1 MYWDE
6 LWIVNQYL
14 WLLFIIVSFRPRLI
28 QESRPFLKRKYEYQC
43 IRIFIATL
51 AIEKIYR
58 KWDRVVSSNFIFTQ
72 KMGMLM
78 LHNKYHSH
86 WWPGDA
92 KPLADILLNYVLRNI
107 PVSAPVV
114 VNWGLSGNK
123 RPQPS
128 MHWCIVVASSTNS
141 MTVLML
147 AWRIIIQWGH

>member
-1 MYWDE
+1 MNCE
-6 LWIVNQYL
+6 PIFMIVVHYRQ
-14 WLLFIIVSFRPRLI
+14 FSTKIDSRIKAVFKKEVRVSMHSNFHCH
-28 QESRPFLKRKYEYQC
+28 FGKR
-43 IRIFIATL
+43 I